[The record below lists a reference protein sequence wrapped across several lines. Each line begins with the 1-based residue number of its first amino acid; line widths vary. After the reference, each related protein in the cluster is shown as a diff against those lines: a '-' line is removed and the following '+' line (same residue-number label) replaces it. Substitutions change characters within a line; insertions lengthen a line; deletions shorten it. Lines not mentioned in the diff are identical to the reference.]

1 MAGLS
6 SVCLSDC
13 IPVPPKCAV
22 MSVTT
27 VHRGSKAN
35 QGMIK
40 QPNVQNWQGNAKRG
54 SEFICFDP
62 KRVVNNDAP
71 PIKQTAECEKYRDR
85 VNRLFEVFHLP
96 AAR

>member
-1 MAGLS
+1 MA
-6 SVCLSDC
+6 
-13 IPVPPKCAV
+13 VPPKCAV
-22 MSVTT
+22 RSVVT

-40 QPNVQNWQGNAKRG
+40 QPNVQNWQCNAKRG
-54 SEFICFDP
+54 SEFICFDS

-96 AAR
+96 ATQ